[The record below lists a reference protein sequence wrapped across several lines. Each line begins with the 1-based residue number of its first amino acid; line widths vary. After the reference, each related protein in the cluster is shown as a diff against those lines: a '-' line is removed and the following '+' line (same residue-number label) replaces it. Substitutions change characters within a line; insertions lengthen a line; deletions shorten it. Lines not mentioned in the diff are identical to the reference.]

1 MSDTLMGIPIVYTDD
16 LPPLKDNTIYLI
28 SLDGFLERQL
38 WGELISGKLTVKFEG
53 GKFAIYRKGREKP
66 VGFIQATG
74 ANDGQGN
81 Y

>member
-28 SLDGFLERQL
+28 SLDEFLERQL

-53 GKFAIYRKGREKP
+53 GKFAIYRKGREDP
-66 VGFIQATG
+66 VGFIKATEG
-74 ANDGQGN
+74 NDD
-81 Y
+81 